1 MIFPVTIMP
10 RMSPGTVAAAIAAL
24 VATAGT
30 SGAQRAVSRA
40 DVVAAALARGPRI
53 VFARADSTA
62 ARAGLAIAR
71 QFENP
76 SLGLSYT
83 KDAPQQHVLMNV
95 PLDYPWLRNVRVGAA
110 ASALGAARQRFEFE
124 RAAVTFEADTAYT
137 NALAATRRAGY
148 SRGTARDA
156 DSVLTLARI
165 RRDAGDGSELD
176 LQLATVSLGQ
186 LANAAARDSVDAV
199 TALLAVQALMGLPAD
214 APSIA
219 LADTLEAGPGTVDSA
234 PGTPLLVAA
243 AEEDLRQAEQALTLE
258 KRLLFAAPALALGWD
273 KQSPVT
279 DESGILP
286 SVGLSIPLPLFNQNH
301 GTILLAQ
308 SGRDR
313 AQAALSL
320 ARIQAAQQAAQA
332 RRELTLARD
341 RLSRSERLVASANS
355 VAQLSL
361 VAYREG
367 ASALAN
373 VLEAQR
379 IARETLAQY
388 VDDVA
393 AVRNA
398 AGIVRLLT
406 LTAHR
411 NDQ

>member
-1 MIFPVTIMP
+1 MIFPVTTMH
-10 RMSPGTVAAAIAAL
+10 RMRPGTIAAAITML
-24 VATAGT
+24 VATAGS
-30 SGAQRAVSRA
+30 SGAQRAVTRA

-62 ARAGLAIAR
+62 ARAGLVIAR

-76 SLGLSYT
+76 ALALSYT
-83 KDAPQQHVLMNV
+83 KDSPQQHVLMSV

-110 ASALGAARQRFEFE
+110 ASALGAARYRFEFE
-124 RAAVTFEADTAYT
+124 HAAVTFEAETAYT
-137 NALAATRRAGY
+137 NALAAARRAGY

-199 TALLAVQALMGLPAD
+199 TALLTVQALMGLPAD

-219 LADTLEAGPGTVDSA
+219 LADTLEAGVSTVEAA

-243 AEEDLRQAEQALTLE
+243 AEEDLRQSEQALTLE

-279 DESGILP
+279 DEAGILP
-286 SVGLSIPLPLFNQNH
+286 SVGLSIPLPLFNQNR
-301 GTILLAQ
+301 GTTLLAQ
-308 SGRDR
+308 AGRDR

-320 ARIQAAQQAAQA
+320 AKIQGAQQAAQA
-332 RRELTLARD
+332 RRELALARD

-361 VAYREG
+361 LAYREG
-367 ASALAN
+367 ASTLPN

>member
-1 MIFPVTIMP
+1 MNFPVIDMNRTG
-10 RMSPGTVAAAIAAL
+10 PGAIAAAIAML
-24 VATAGT
+24 VATAGS
-30 SGAQRAVSRA
+30 SGAQRAVTRA
-40 DVVAAALARGPRI
+40 DVVVAALARGPRI

-76 SLGLSYT
+76 ALALSYT
-83 KDAPQQHVLMNV
+83 KDAPQQHVLMSV

-110 ASALGAARQRFEFE
+110 ASALGAARYRFEFE
-124 RAAVTFEADTAYT
+124 HAAVTFEAETAYT
-137 NALAATRRAGY
+137 NALAAARRAGY

-176 LQLATVSLGQ
+176 LQLASVSLGQ

-199 TALLAVQALMGLPAD
+199 EAVLTVQALMGLPSD
-214 APSIA
+214 AVS
-219 LADTLEAGPGTVDSA
+219 LVMADTLEANGLPADAAAGTQ
-234 PGTPLLVAA
+234 LLVAA
-243 AEEDLRQAEQALTLE
+243 AEGELRQADQALTLE
-258 KRLLFAAPALALGWD
+258 KRLLFGAPSLAVGWD
-273 KQSPVT
+273 QHDPT
-279 DESGILP
+279 DPKAGVLPTVGIAL
-286 SVGLSIPLPLFNQNH
+286 PLPLFNQNR

-308 SGRDR
+308 AQRDR
-313 AQAALSL
+313 AEAALAL
-320 ARIQAAQQAAQA
+320 ARREGAQQLARA
-332 RRELTLARD
+332 RRELALARD
-341 RLSRSERLVASANS
+341 RLGRSERLVTSANQ

-361 VAYREG
+361 LAYREG
-367 ASALAN
+367 ASALPI
-373 VLEAQR
+373 VIEAQR

-388 VDDVA
+388 VNDVA

-406 LTAHR
+406 LTVHR